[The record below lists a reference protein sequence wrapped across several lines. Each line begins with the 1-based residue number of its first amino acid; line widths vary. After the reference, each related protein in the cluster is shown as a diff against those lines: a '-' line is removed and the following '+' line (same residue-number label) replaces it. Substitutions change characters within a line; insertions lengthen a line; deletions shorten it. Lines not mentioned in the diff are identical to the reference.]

1 MKVGGSGETLH
12 INYLQAQHRFDI
24 IIIQSII
31 IHIIIILLILLI
43 TITITR
49 GEYSCTASTSLDSV
63 TSSTELR
70 VLSEPPKITS
80 LPSQL
85 GEVKSHGENMI

>member
-12 INYLQAQHRFDI
+12 INYLQAQHRLVI
-24 IIIQSII
+24 IIIFGIVND
-31 IHIIIILLILLI
+31 IIILLQTIINIILI
-43 TITITR
+43 MIR

-63 TSSTELR
+63 TSVTELR
-70 VLSEPPKITS
+70 VLSEPPKITA

-85 GEVKSHGENMI
+85 GEVSKS